1 LSIESIYHSDSLSLP
16 NSMGNI
22 IPSYHIGRPL
32 SAREEVILRSIVSL
46 YILKA
51 SPVGSRPLA
60 KYLEDNVKLSPATI
74 RNVMS
79 DLEELEFISHPHTSA
94 GRIPT
99 DKGYRFYVDNLSK
112 IEQLT
117 TSNYL
122 SIKEIEEIKNQI
134 NNAKN
139 ESDAIFRETS
149 KFLGT
154 LSRYL
159 SIVRIPQVVD
169 LVLQKIELIP
179 LSSTRVLVV
188 LALESNVVRT
198 VSLEAEFEFE
208 HTYIEKIANSINE
221 KLAGKTLKFLKENF
235 KDILFDWDDRHK
247 PLIRLFV
254 NSIDKIFSAHNNGD
268 KIVTAGTQNLLKYPE
283 FEDLS
288 RVKSIIE
295 LVENENI
302 IIHLLNNIEDKE
314 PGTKV
319 LIGKEMEDGLLDD
332 YSVVVSTFQIG
343 SASGS
348 IGLIGP
354 KRMNYPKMMAIVG
367 EVAQALSGID

>member
-1 LSIESIYHSDSLSLP
+1 
-16 NSMGNI
+16 MGNI